1 MEPVLLDHNFKKL
14 EKRKQDKEQTLRYSA
29 WKGKREKGG
38 KNVCLVLCLGKF
50 RAEIAQPVERV
61 LIGSLQRSASSPG
74 SFSVSRATAAL
85 ANRGWSSGSRGP
97 AWQNGGAAGGA
108 AGRHWGLRAF
118 TWSSRGRDDVGPRV
132 ARLAWAPGRAPRRP
146 VLTGGGSGG
155 GRFRCRGQ
163 RLGLLLLSQQ
173 RHVRLPGDGGSS
185 GFRVLGPELVQGAR
199 RWSACC
205 GARLPVGSVLCGG
218 CLWCSWTL
226 SCSTAFLLVTW
237 TPEHFFK
244 KFYFLLFFIVCTY
257 VSLCVCARG
266 CSAHRDRK
274 KALNSWN

>member
-85 ANRGWSSGSRGP
+85 ANRSWPSGSRGP
-97 AWQNGGAAGGA
+97 AWQNGGVAGGA

-173 RHVRLPGDGGSS
+173 RHVRLPGMAGPRDCGSWALS
-185 GFRVLGPELVQGAR
+185 SCRGRGAGLLAAVPAS
-199 RWSACC
+199 RWALCSVEDVC
-205 GARLPVGSVLCGG
+205 GAPEPCPAVPPSY
-218 CLWCSWTL
+218 LWRGLRSIF
-226 SCSTAFLLVTW
+226 FL
-237 TPEHFFK
+237 K
-244 KFYFLLFFIVCTY
+244 DLLFIIFYCVY
-257 VSLCVCARG
+257 LCVFVCL
-266 CSAHRDRK
+266 CT
-274 KALNSWN
+274 WVQCP